1 MRSAEFAM
9 GDNSTLQL
17 VEQLVQELGAA
28 DVRYC
33 HWKSNE
39 HLDESLVGEG
49 DLDILI
55 AREDSLRAEAVFAK
69 LGFKHFLAVPTKR
82 YNGITDFVG
91 FDNKSGRLVHL
102 HTHYCLTLGM
112 HRLKDYRLPWE
123 DELLRTI
130 APASG
135 HTPIPLPSPEAE
147 MLMLLVRN
155 CLKIRIRDRLLPGLH
170 ARALMNDFEPDRV
183 WLHEQI
189 DMRKLE
195 SLSSKWLG
203 PRLWPQVKAIAESPC
218 DRKALLRL
226 RKGIVR
232 LLSIFRNYSPFG
244 SFLRGRQR
252 EIAWMIG
259 VINKRYLHWARP
271 WGRTSTTGGTIVCI
285 LGADGAGKST
295 LTKAIVRWLIFK
307 LDAIPIYMGGGKG
320 FSSIL
325 RKPLI
330 FLRKFLVK
338 TSRRNSVDGER
349 RPEGSAPEKPSISFA
364 AKVGLLP
371 WGVVL
376 AIEKRGKL
384 KKVSRASNRGMI
396 VVADRYP
403 QAQTH
408 GFNDGPLLQIFR
420 ESRWGW
426 LRAISRWEL
435 GIYGT
440 ADRVCP
446 DLVVKLDV
454 PIETA
459 LARKSDMGRDEIN
472 RRIKAV
478 AAMSFPERTKVVV
491 VPADLPL
498 DEVLARVKKAIWSVV

>member
-1 MRSAEFAM
+1 M

-17 VEQLVQELGAA
+17 VEQLVQELGTA

-55 AREDSLRAEAVFAK
+55 ARDDTLRAEAVFSK

-91 FDNKSGRLVHL
+91 FDEKSGRLVHL

-123 DELLRTI
+123 DELLGTI

-135 HTPIPLPSPEAE
+135 QTPIPLPSPEAE
-147 MLMLLVRN
+147 MLMLLVRT
-155 CLKIRIRDRLLPGLH
+155 CLKIRVRDRLLPGPH
-170 ARALMNDFEPDRV
+170 ARALMKDFEPDRA
-183 WLHEQI
+183 WLYEQV

-195 SLSSKWLG
+195 SLNNKWLDPG
-203 PRLWPQVKAIAESPC
+203 LWPQVQAIASSPC
-218 DRKALLRL
+218 DRRALLRI
-226 RKGIVR
+226 RKGVLR
-232 LLSIFRNYSPFG
+232 LLSIFRSYSPLG
-244 SFLRGRQR
+244 AFLRGRQR
-252 EIAWMIG
+252 EIAWMLG

-271 WGRTSTTGGTIVCI
+271 WGRTATTGGIIVCI

-295 LTKAIVRWLIFK
+295 LTREIVRWLIFK
-307 LDAIPIYMGGGKG
+307 LDAIPIYMGSGKG
-320 FSSIL
+320 FSSML
-325 RKPLI
+325 RTPLI
-330 FLRKFLVK
+330 LARNSLVK
-338 TSRRNSVDGER
+338 PDRRGSVDGDER
-349 RPEGSAPEKPSISFA
+349 SVESATEKASISFV
-364 AKVGLLP
+364 AKVGLLL

-376 AIEKRGKL
+376 ANEKRNKL
-384 KKVSRASNRGMI
+384 QKVWRASNRGMI
-396 VVADRYP
+396 VVTDRYP
-403 QAQTH
+403 QAQIH
-408 GFNDGPLLQIFR
+408 GFNDGPLMQIFR
-420 ESRWGW
+420 ESRWGG

-435 GIYGT
+435 GIYRT

>member
-1 MRSAEFAM
+1 M

-91 FDNKSGRLVHL
+91 FDDKSGRLVHL

-123 DELLRTI
+123 DELLRTV

-135 HTPIPLPSPEAE
+135 QTPIPLPSPEAE

-170 ARALMNDFEPDRV
+170 ARTLMNDFEPDRV

-189 DMRKLE
+189 DMPKLE
-195 SLSSKWLG
+195 SLNKKWLNPG
-203 PRLWPQVKAIAESPC
+203 LWPQVKAIAESPC
-218 DRKALLRL
+218 DRKAILRL
-226 RKGIVR
+226 KKGVLR
-232 LLSIFRNYSPFG
+232 QLSIFRTYSPLG
-244 SFLRGRQR
+244 SFFRVKQR
-252 EIAWMIG
+252 ELAWIIG
-259 VINKRYLHWARP
+259 VINKRYLHWPRP
-271 WGRTSTTGGTIVCI
+271 WGRTATTGGIIVCI

-307 LDAIPIYMGGGKG
+307 LDAIPVYMGTGKG
-320 FSSIL
+320 LISFL

-330 FLRKFLVK
+330 FLRNILIKPNRRDSADDAEKSVESATGK
-338 TSRRNSVDGER
+338 TS
-349 RPEGSAPEKPSISFA
+349 KSFV

-371 WGVVL
+371 WGIVL
-376 AIEKRGKL
+376 ALEKRNKL
-384 KKVSRASNRGMI
+384 RKIWRASNRGM
-396 VVADRYP
+396 VVVTDRYP
-403 QAQTH
+403 QAQIH
-408 GFNDGPLLQIFR
+408 GFNDGPVLQIFH
-420 ESRWGW
+420 ESPWGW
-426 LRAISRWEL
+426 LRAISHWEL
-435 GIYGT
+435 GIYKIT
-440 ADRVCP
+440 DRVCP
-446 DLVVKLDV
+446 DLVIKLDV
-454 PIETA
+454 PLETA
-459 LARKSDMGRDEIN
+459 LARKSDMSREEIDK
-472 RRIKAV
+472 RIKAV

-498 DEVLARVKKAIWSVV
+498 EEVLLRAKKAIWGVV

>member
-1 MRSAEFAM
+1 M

-17 VEQLVQELGAA
+17 VEQLVRELGDAN
-28 DVRYC
+28 VRYC

-55 AREDSLRAEAVFAK
+55 AREDTLRAETIFSR

-82 YNGITDFVG
+82 YNGIADFVG
-91 FDNKSGRLVHL
+91 FDEKSGRLVHL

-123 DELLRTI
+123 DDLLRTV

-135 HTPIPLPSPEAE
+135 QTPIPLPSPEE
-147 MLMLLVRN
+147 EILMLLVRT
-155 CLKIRIRDRLLPGLH
+155 CLKIRIRDRLLPGPH
-170 ARALMNDFEPDRV
+170 ARALMKDFEPDRA

-195 SLSSKWLG
+195 SLNSKWLD

-232 LLSIFRNYSPFG
+232 LLSIFRTYSPLG

-252 EIAWMIG
+252 EFAWGIG

-271 WGRTSTTGGTIVCI
+271 WGRTATTGGIIVCI

-307 LDAIPIYMGGGKG
+307 LDAIPVYMGSGKG
-320 FSSIL
+320 FVSLL

-330 FLRKFLVK
+330 LLRSFLVK
-338 TSRRNSVDGER
+338 PNRL
-349 RPEGSAPEKPSISFA
+349 GSAGDAGQSAENTKEKASISFISR
-364 AKVGLLP
+364 VGILL
-371 WGVVL
+371 WGVIVAL
-376 AIEKRGKL
+376 EKRSKL
-384 KKVSRASNRGMI
+384 RKVWRASNRGII
-396 VVADRYP
+396 VVTDRYP
-403 QAQTH
+403 QAQIH
-408 GFNDGPLLQIFR
+408 GFNDGPVLQIFH

-426 LRAISRWEL
+426 LRAISHWEL
-435 GIYGT
+435 DIYKIT
-440 ADRVCP
+440 DRVCP
-446 DLVVKLDV
+446 DLVIKLDV
-454 PIETA
+454 PVETA
-459 LARKSDMGRDEIN
+459 LARKSDMGREEID

-478 AAMSFPERTKVVV
+478 AAMPFPDRTKVVV
-491 VPADLPL
+491 IPADLPL
-498 DEVLARVKKAIWSVV
+498 DEVLAQAKSAIWAVV